1 MKKST
6 IYDDADRLM
15 AIDEVAERLKTS
27 PSNVARLINNGVIAA
42 IRFGRRRY
50 IRKVTL
56 NAFLE
61 KIEGKDLGKLIGSYV
76 NFLSYT
82 FIYVYENYLF
92 PLVVTG
98 FMNVLEGKY
107 LHIFLYTFI
116 LLKTKMNGKIVAKTK
131 AKCG

>member
-27 PSNVARLINNGVIAA
+27 PTNIARLINNGVIAA

-50 IRKVTL
+50 IRKFTL

-61 KIEGKDLGKLIGSYV
+61 SVEGKDLDDMLG
-76 NFLSYT
+76 
-82 FIYVYENYLF
+82 
-92 PLVVTG
+92 
-98 FMNVLEGKY
+98 
-107 LHIFLYTFI
+107 
-116 LLKTKMNGKIVAKTK
+116 A
-131 AKCG
+131 